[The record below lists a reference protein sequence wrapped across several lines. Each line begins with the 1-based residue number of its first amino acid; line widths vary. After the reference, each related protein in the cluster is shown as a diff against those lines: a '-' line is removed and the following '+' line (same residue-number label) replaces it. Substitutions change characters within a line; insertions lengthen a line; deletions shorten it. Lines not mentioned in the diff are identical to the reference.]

1 MNDPLAFN
9 KILAGFLCACLLL
22 IGAGKFASFMQGSD
36 THHGDHHSEGDHS
49 VSKNSYPIEVPETSI
64 SDASLVASAPVKL
77 VPILALIASADIDAG
92 KKLSKKCAA
101 CHSFNAGGPNKVG
114 PNLWNVLNR
123 EMGQVEGYKYSK
135 ILSNQL
141 IKNFAKENPNFHSIS
156 FCPGPFTSPI
166 QDRLKESI
174 FRKNNYNDL
183 LNVDKIGETQVSSI
197 KSFFSKF
204 TKKQKIN

>member
-1 MNDPLAFN
+1 MSDPLAFN

-36 THHGDHHSEGDHS
+36 THHVDHHSEGDHS
-49 VSKNSYPIEVPETSI
+49 VSKNSYPIEVPETNI

-123 EMGQVEGYKYSK
+123 EMGQVDGYKYSK
-135 ILSNQL
+135 ALNAFGGEWNFSSLNKFLLKPKEYMKGTKMNYAGLKKEKDRADILLWLRSL
-141 IKNFAKENPNFHSIS
+141 SDTPAELPTKEE
-156 FCPGPFTSPI
+156 I
-166 QDRLKESI
+166 QEEIDG
-174 FRKNNYNDL
+174 
-183 LNVDKIGETQVSSI
+183 LNS
-197 KSFFSKF
+197 
-204 TKKQKIN
+204 

>member
-49 VSKNSYPIEVPETSI
+49 VSKNSYPIEVPETNI

-135 ILSNQL
+135 ALNAFGGEWNFSSLNKFLLKPKEYMKGTKMNYAGLKKEKDRANILLWLRSL
-141 IKNFAKENPNFHSIS
+141 SDTPAELPTKEE
-156 FCPGPFTSPI
+156 I
-166 QDRLKESI
+166 QEEIDG
-174 FRKNNYNDL
+174 
-183 LNVDKIGETQVSSI
+183 LNS
-197 KSFFSKF
+197 
-204 TKKQKIN
+204 

>member
-49 VSKNSYPIEVPETSI
+49 VSKNSYPIEVPDTNI

-135 ILSNQL
+135 ALNAFGGEWNFSSLNKFLLKPKEYMKGTKMNYAGLKKEKDRANILLWLRSL
-141 IKNFAKENPNFHSIS
+141 SDTPAELPTKEE
-156 FCPGPFTSPI
+156 I
-166 QDRLKESI
+166 QEEIDG
-174 FRKNNYNDL
+174 
-183 LNVDKIGETQVSSI
+183 LNS
-197 KSFFSKF
+197 
-204 TKKQKIN
+204 

>member
-1 MNDPLAFN
+1 MSDPLAFN

-36 THHGDHHSEGDHS
+36 THHGDHHSEDDHS

-123 EMGQVEGYKYSK
+123 EMGQVEDYKYSK
-135 ILSNQL
+135 ALTAFGGEWNFSSLNKFLLKPKEYIKGTKMNYAGLKKEKDRANILLWLRSL
-141 IKNFAKENPNFHSIS
+141 ADTPAELP
-156 FCPGPFTSPI
+156 TDDEI
-166 QDRLKESI
+166 QEEIDG
-174 FRKNNYNDL
+174 
-183 LNVDKIGETQVSSI
+183 LNS
-197 KSFFSKF
+197 
-204 TKKQKIN
+204 

>member
-1 MNDPLAFN
+1 MSDPLAFN

-36 THHGDHHSEGDHS
+36 KHHGDHHSEGDYS
-49 VSKNSYPIEVPETSI
+49 VSKNAYPIEVPEKSI
-64 SDASLVASAPVKL
+64 SDASLVTSAPVKL
-77 VPILALIASADIDAG
+77 VPILALIESADIDAG

-135 ILSNQL
+135 ALTSFGGEWNFSSLNKFLLKPKEYMKGTKMNYAGLKKEKDRANILLWLRSL
-141 IKNFAKENPNFHSIS
+141 SDTPAELPTKEE
-156 FCPGPFTSPI
+156 I
-166 QDRLKESI
+166 QEEIDG
-174 FRKNNYNDL
+174 
-183 LNVDKIGETQVSSI
+183 LNS
-197 KSFFSKF
+197 
-204 TKKQKIN
+204 

>member
-1 MNDPLAFN
+1 MSDPLAFN

-49 VSKNSYPIEVPETSI
+49 VSKNSYPIEVPETNI

-135 ILSNQL
+135 ALNAFGGEWNFSSLNKFLLKPKEYMKGTKMNYAGLKKEKDRADILLWLRSL
-141 IKNFAKENPNFHSIS
+141 SDTPAELPTKEE
-156 FCPGPFTSPI
+156 I
-166 QDRLKESI
+166 QEEIDG
-174 FRKNNYNDL
+174 
-183 LNVDKIGETQVSSI
+183 LNS
-197 KSFFSKF
+197 
-204 TKKQKIN
+204 

>member
-1 MNDPLAFN
+1 MSDPLAFN

-49 VSKNSYPIEVPETSI
+49 VSKNSYPIEVPETNI

-135 ILSNQL
+135 ALNAFGGEWNFSSLNKFLLKPKEYMKGTKMNYAGLKKEKDRANILLWLRSL
-141 IKNFAKENPNFHSIS
+141 SDTPAELPTKEE
-156 FCPGPFTSPI
+156 I
-166 QDRLKESI
+166 QEEIDG
-174 FRKNNYNDL
+174 
-183 LNVDKIGETQVSSI
+183 LNS
-197 KSFFSKF
+197 
-204 TKKQKIN
+204 

>member
-49 VSKNSYPIEVPETSI
+49 VSKNSYPIEVPETNI

-135 ILSNQL
+135 ALNAFGGEWNFSSLNKFLLKPKEYMKGTKMNYAGLKKEKDRADILLWLRSL
-141 IKNFAKENPNFHSIS
+141 SDTPAELPTKEE
-156 FCPGPFTSPI
+156 I
-166 QDRLKESI
+166 QEEIDG
-174 FRKNNYNDL
+174 
-183 LNVDKIGETQVSSI
+183 LNS
-197 KSFFSKF
+197 
-204 TKKQKIN
+204 